1 MARLCP
7 FLMILIVM
15 SYWSTCSLGCDLPQ
29 TQNLKNLKLLKQM
42 RSLSPFDCLKGRK
55 DFGFPLEK
63 VDAQQIQKAQAI
75 PLLRNLTQQI
85 LNLLC
90 PDDSSAPWNATLL
103 DSFCNNLNR
112 QVKDLKD
119 CVQQLGVQEPPLTQ
133 EDSMMTVKKYFERI
147 TLYLRE
153 KKHSPCAW
161 EVVRVEVSR
170 ALFSS
175 KQLLARLREEE

>member
-1 MARLCP
+1 MARLFP

-42 RSLSPFDCLKGRK
+42 RSLSPFACLKGRK

-103 DSFCNNLNR
+103 DSFCNSLNE